1 MFIGDGGSVT
11 VIGESGPL
19 LDANAFTINNAA
31 VTFGA
36 SDAFNGAKVQFIGN
50 STRTI
55 EAKGTLNSFDVS
67 AWTGPGT
74 LTDPAD
80 TGTVT
85 TISATKSFGHT
96 TNNTPTGFTLTNS
109 SLKSTDGL
117 ALTLSGGFNI
127 ANLTTL
133 ATSTDPKDHVI
144 VDASAFSGVTDL
156 TVDGPGNAILFGG
169 GSPKASV
176 STLTARGSHEVLIGG
191 PGKNTLFD
199 SGIGSN
205 ILIGGGGAS
214 ATNPGNTITG
224 NGKDILISGTTTYG
238 VNNPANIV
246 ALDAI
251 LAEWSSSDS
260 YAVRISK
267 ISTGITVGTNTYAL
281 NSTTVKSNGFGN
293 TVSDGT
299 QPNQQNW
306 FIITAKDTVT
316 AVGTEK
322 TTTIPS

>member
-1 MFIGDGGSVT
+1 M
-11 VIGESGPL
+11 
-19 LDANAFTINNAA
+19 
-31 VTFGA
+31 
-36 SDAFNGAKVQFIGN
+36 
-50 STRTI
+50 
-55 EAKGTLNSFDVS
+55 S

-96 TNNTPTGFTLTNS
+96 TNNSPTGFTLTNS

-133 ATSTDPKDHVI
+133 ATSTDLKDHVI
-144 VDASAFSGVTDL
+144 VDTSAFSGVTDL
-156 TVDGPGNAILFGG
+156 TADGPGNAILFGG
-169 GSPKASV
+169 GSAKASV
-176 STLTARGSHEVLIGG
+176 STLTAKGSHEVLIGG

-316 AVGTEK
+316 AVGTERK
-322 TTTIPS
+322 TTIPS

>member
-1 MFIGDGGSVT
+1 M
-11 VIGESGPL
+11 
-19 LDANAFTINNAA
+19 
-31 VTFGA
+31 
-36 SDAFNGAKVQFIGN
+36 
-50 STRTI
+50 
-55 EAKGTLNSFDVS
+55 
-67 AWTGPGT
+67 
-74 LTDPAD
+74 
-80 TGTVT
+80 
-85 TISATKSFGHT
+85 
-96 TNNTPTGFTLTNS
+96 
-109 SLKSTDGL
+109 
-117 ALTLSGGFNI
+117 
-127 ANLTTL
+127 
-133 ATSTDPKDHVI
+133 
-144 VDASAFSGVTDL
+144 
-156 TVDGPGNAILFGG
+156 
-169 GSPKASV
+169 
-176 STLTARGSHEVLIGG
+176 
-191 PGKNTLFD
+191 
-199 SGIGSN
+199 
-205 ILIGGGGAS
+205 
-214 ATNPGNTITG
+214 
-224 NGKDILISGTTTYG
+224 ISGTTTYG